1 MLKLVQRPKS
11 NKAVTLCSGESIAVV
26 FLEFKSSMGQIML
39 QSVSIQGFVPLSAGS
54 SFLNGAKLK
63 KLGGSR

>member
-1 MLKLVQRPKS
+1 VPKLVQRSKS
-11 NKAVTLCSGESIAVV
+11 NEAVTLRPGESTAVV
-26 FLEFKSSMGQIML
+26 FLEFMSSMGQIML

-63 KLGGSR
+63 KLGGSI

>member
-1 MLKLVQRPKS
+1 MVQRPKS
-11 NKAVTLCSGESIAVV
+11 NEVVTLRPGESIAVV
-26 FLEFKSSMGQIML
+26 FLEFTSSMGQIML
-39 QSVSIQGFVPLSAGS
+39 QPVSIQGFVPLSAGS